1 MRIVLAMLVLDQF
14 ISKNVALA
22 LLGVGITIVI
32 GADILRQKY
41 AALNDFIVHNFGPIM
56 RQNEAHKLAGTSFL
70 IVGVTLVVILFPR
83 DIVSLTLLFLCFADP
98 LASYVGIRFGK
109 EKILGNKTIQG
120 FLAAFVTCMACA
132 YVFLSVLGYPKDR
145 LIIFSVLAGLVGSL
159 AELIPIANLDDN
171 FTLPVVSAVGLYI
184 LFYFF
189 GFFA

>member
-1 MRIVLAMLVLDQF
+1 MTTVFAMFLIYGHVSRPVGLGLLCFGMIVF
-14 ISKNVALA
+14 I
-22 LLGVGITIVI
+22 GG
-32 GADILRQKY
+32 DFLRQKY
-41 AALNDFIVHNFGPIM
+41 PSLNDFVVHVFGPIM
-56 RQNEAHKLAGTSFL
+56 RQNEANRLAGTSFL
-70 IVGVTLVVILFPR
+70 IVGVTLVVAFFPR

-132 YVFLSVLGYPKDR
+132 YFFMSWKDYPSDR
-145 LIIFSVLAGLVGSL
+145 LLIFSLFAGLVGSL

-171 FTLPVVSAVGLYI
+171 LTLPIVSASGLWV